1 MTIDPSFIG
10 KTYPEQRYEIGAAK
24 IREFCKA
31 IKGDCEKFTN
41 ITPPTFPVVYSAEFL
56 AAILYDKELKLNLRK
71 LVHGEQEFTYHKP
84 TQAGDTITSNGRIE
98 KIFSKGAHDFVVS
111 KVESKNQAGE
121 LVCESVWTFIVRGGN
136 DSDFST
142 KEKLMMKLASL
153 MPSDEVKRLAG
164 ARKSFGQDLCPI
176 SDSKPMYRTNPDA
189 SLQLQ
194 VFIDKYMPQKYAGA
208 SGDFNAIHLDDA
220 LGKSV
225 GLGGYILHGMATM
238 AMGANL
244 AMQGKAANSI
254 RKYRARFSAPVKPY
268 DVLTYT
274 GKVSESSKEFAFK
287 AVNQNKQEVLNTC
300 LVEFS

>member
-1 MTIDPSFIG
+1 MTIDPQFIG
-10 KTYPEQRYEIGAAK
+10 KIYPEQRYEIGAAK

-31 IKGDCEKFTN
+31 IKADCEKFAK
-41 ITPPTFPVVYSAEFL
+41 IAPPTFPVVYSAEFL
-56 AAILYDKELKLNLRK
+56 AAILYDPELKLNLRK

-84 TQAGDTITSNGRIE
+84 VQADDTITSSGRIE

-111 KVESKNQAGE
+111 KVESINQRGE
-121 LVCESVWTFIVRGGN
+121 LVCDSVWTFIVRGGN
-136 DSDFST
+136 GSDFSA
-142 KEKLMMKLASL
+142 KEKLMMKIASL
-153 MPSDEVKRLAG
+153 MPSEETKRLNQ
-164 ARKSFGQDLCPI
+164 ARKIFGANLCPI
-176 SDSKPMYRTNPDA
+176 SDSKPVYRTNPDGT
-189 SLQLQ
+189 SQLE

-244 AMQGKAANSI
+244 AMQGKAADSV
-254 RKYRARFSAPVKPY
+254 RKYRVRFSAPVKPF

-274 GKVSESSKEFAFK
+274 GKASDSGKEFAFK
-287 AVNQNKQEVLNTC
+287 AKNQNGQEVLNTC
-300 LVEFS
+300 LVEFN